1 MTADLDFTKQADRFM
16 ERILSSLEDI
26 DPDEVDTDLA
36 MGVLTMEFGD
46 GSKSIMNRQ
55 TAAHQIWL
63 AEGAQA
69 WHFALDSESGHWMDT
84 KGRGRLEAVLSEVLE
99 RRLGRPIQL
108 DA

>member
-1 MTADLDFTKQADRFM
+1 MTSDLEFTREADRFM
-16 ERILSSLEDI
+16 ERVLSSLEDI

-69 WHFALDSESGHWMDT
+69 WHFALPAWASVTATM
-84 KGRGRLEAVLSEVLE
+84 LSH
-99 RRLGRPIQL
+99 RAYSP
-108 DA
+108 